1 MSEQTMTIRDA
12 LIQAQNEI
20 LSMRFGPQEGANFQH
35 AQAALNLISA
45 VAQWY
50 GQAEAKARAE
60 DAKKEK
66 GNGTSSAA
74 AAASSPEGED
84 GAETEPG
91 CERNERECEA

>member
-50 GQAEAKARAE
+50 SQAEAKARAE
-60 DAKKEK
+60 DAKK
-66 GNGTSSAA
+66 GDGTSSAA
-74 AAASSPEGED
+74 AAASSPKGED

-91 CERNERECEA
+91 CERTERECEA

>member
-1 MSEQTMTIRDA
+1 MSKQTMTIRDA

-60 DAKKEK
+60 DAKK
-66 GNGTSSAA
+66 GDGTSSAA

-91 CERNERECEA
+91 CERTERECEA

>member
-1 MSEQTMTIRDA
+1 MPTNITIKDA
-12 LIQAQNEI
+12 ILTARNEI
-20 LSMRFGPQEGANFQH
+20 LQMRFSVNDDNIGH

-60 DAKKEK
+60 DAKK
-66 GNGTSSAA
+66 GDGTSSAA

-91 CERNERECEA
+91 CERTERECEA

>member
-50 GQAEAKARAE
+50 GQAEAKAKAKAAEEAE
-60 DAKKEK
+60 DETAEAPEE
-66 GNGTSSAA
+66 AA
-74 AAASSPEGED
+74 EG
-84 GAETEPG
+84 
-91 CERNERECEA
+91 

>member
-50 GQAEAKARAE
+50 VQAEAKARAE
-60 DAKKEK
+60 DAKK
-66 GNGTSSAA
+66 GDGTSSAA

-91 CERNERECEA
+91 CERTERECEA

>member
-60 DAKKEK
+60 DAKK
-66 GNGTSSAA
+66 GDGTSSAA
-74 AAASSPEGED
+74 AAAPSPKGEGQ
-84 GAETEPG
+84 ETEPDF
-91 CERNERECEA
+91 EEVERECEA